1 MTDTPPPPP
10 PPIQHPEFTPKR
22 HRRWPKR
29 AGIGVGVW
37 LALSAI
43 VYPFVPHE
51 AETAEDEAS
60 VTTEAPAPP
69 TTTRASATT
78 TAAPTTSEVPTR
90 DRIAEAVEDARDE
103 ALEHGREAVENGR
116 TLVDDLLDR
125 ATTENPTAT
134 VPPTVPV
141 VATFMVANVVDGDTL
156 DLDNG
161 ERVRLVG
168 IDTPDRGEC
177 GYDEAKLVLASLV
190 LNQPVTLEPSD
201 EDRDSYDRLLRYVL
215 VNGVDVGG
223 QMLAQGY
230 AITRY
235 NSTDG
240 YGLHPREAEYASLV
254 QLPAVTCVDVDP
266 SSVTGPR
273 PTSDMTYAEIAA
285 QSAYNAR
292 HGLPFDHGF
301 VGLDEPVGAV
311 SDVSYRNCDEVR
323 AAGAAPI
330 FSGDPGWQS
339 KFDRDGDG
347 VGCE

>member
-43 VYPFVPHE
+43 AYPFVPHE

-60 VTTEAPAPP
+60 VDHRGAGSSHHD
-69 TTTRASATT
+69 RGASATT
-78 TAAPTTSEVPTR
+78 TVRRRPPPRFQLGTGSPR
-90 DRIAEAVEDARDE
+90 RWKDARDE

-190 LNQPVTLEPSD
+190 LNQPVTLEPGD

-254 QLPAVTCVDVDP
+254 QLPAVTCVDADP

-273 PTSDMTYAEIAA
+273 PTSDMTYAESRRRARTTPGTA
-285 QSAYNAR
+285 CRR
-292 HGLPFDHGF
+292 HGFSASMNP
-301 VGLDEPVGAV
+301 
-311 SDVSYRNCDEVR
+311 
-323 AAGAAPI
+323 AAPVRRVL
-330 FSGDPGWQS
+330 SQLRCSPGRWCCP
-339 KFDRDGDG
+339 DLLG
-347 VGCE
+347 